1 MDIQKGDKLT
11 VFYAIARKRLFESL
25 SNEQQIDL
33 ITSATD
39 CYARSS
45 NHGSI
50 EQALNE
56 MIDLLLNLKD

>member
-25 SNEQQIDL
+25 SIEQQIDL

-56 MIDLLLNLKD
+56 MIDLLLKLKE